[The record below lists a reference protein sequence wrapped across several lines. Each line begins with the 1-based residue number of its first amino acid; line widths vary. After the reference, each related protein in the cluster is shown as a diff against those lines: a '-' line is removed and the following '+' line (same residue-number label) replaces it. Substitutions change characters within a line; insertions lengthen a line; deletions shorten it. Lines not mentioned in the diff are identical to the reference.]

1 MNTVDSVLIEEKY
14 YNLEVFHAKDLEK
27 IYLKIVSEHG
37 IQYESHTS
45 RFASLL
51 ASNNGDLGKRNAGSN
66 ITICFTACADTIFK
80 DMMEPG
86 IIIRSMRDIV
96 RSLCMFMAK
105 KEELN

>member
-1 MNTVDSVLIEEKY
+1 MGWTQFIRV
-14 YNLEVFHAKDLEK
+14 EVFYAKNLEK
-27 IYLKIVSEHG
+27 IYLEILSEHR

-51 ASNNGDLGKRNAGSN
+51 VSNNDDFEKRNIGSK